1 MFRVFLVKPNFIGGN
16 LSRDN
21 IEEEEFN
28 LNITEIRKLIRLVE
42 GSSVTEI
49 EVTEG
54 ESSVR
59 ISCHPAVAQQTVVTQ
74 TAASPTTSAVPA
86 APVSTP
92 VAEPEVHSD
101 ASGLEQYTVT
111 SPMVGTFYSAPSPDA
126 DDFVV
131 EGQKVKKGDT
141 LCIIEAM
148 KLMNEIEAEYNG
160 VVEQILVQN
169 ATPLEF
175 GQAMF
180 VVTPA

>member
-1 MFRVFLVKPNFIGGN
+1 M
-16 LSRDN
+16 
-21 IEEEEFN
+21 
-28 LNITEIRKLIRLVE
+28 NITEIRKLIRLVE
-42 GSSVTEI
+42 SSSVTEI

-59 ISCHPAVAQQTVVTQ
+59 ISCQPAVAQQAVVTQ
-74 TAASPTTSAVPA
+74 AA
-86 APVSTP
+86 APIAPVAAPALPVNSP
-92 VAEPEVHSD
+92 VAEPEATLDEH
-101 ASGLEQYTVT
+101 EVT

-148 KLMNEIEAEYNG
+148 KLMNEIESEYNG
-160 VVEQILVQN
+160 VVEKILVQN